1 MKKPMKRRIWS
12 SITPLALAAALALA
26 ANAAAEAEADKQPA
40 ADATG
45 SWHWEHDEQ
54 GLTVKD
60 VLRISDDGKGK
71 ISATYQGRIG
81 PLWLED
87 VELAGEAFSGEFD
100 VDFEGNTIEVEFEGK
115 IDGDTI
121 NGTVELSGGQDSQS
135 FPWVATRRLEET
147 DVVGTWN
154 IEVPLDNGSTLT
166 PSIAI
171 KSGDGGR
178 GLVGDYTSTNADIQ
192 LDVDGLAVRDGKLVF
207 TVSAERDGNTFSADY
222 DVVPRGDRFAGT
234 VAYNFNGQSGQLDVT
249 ARRKIDAPRP
259 ADDED
264 DNDED
269 RDTDADTDDDGG
281 DTNKND
287 EN

>member
-1 MKKPMKRRIWS
+1 MTKPMKRRIWS

-26 ANAAAEAEADKQPA
+26 TNAAAADAEADKQPA

-121 NGTVELSGGQDSQS
+121 NGTVELSGGQDSQT

-207 TVSAERDGNTFSADY
+207 TVSAEPRRQHVFSRLRRRP
-222 DVVPRGDRFAGT
+222 PRRSLRRYGCL
-234 VAYNFNGQSGQLDVT
+234 QLQRSVWP
-249 ARRKIDAPRP
+249 ARRHRP
-259 ADDED
+259 PQ
-264 DNDED
+264 D
-269 RDTDADTDDDGG
+269 RRSSSGRRRRRQRRRP
-281 DTNKND
+281 
-287 EN
+287 